1 MYVSPFTNIIS
12 TLVTNGF
19 NIGKVDRLPHENTII
34 HTYKYDKLG
43 AIVNYSILFT
53 NDIIENSLTDTLI
66 AEAEKNR
73 ATPLLICDNFSSE
86 KCRSYTSE
94 NFFAFFGGIIDA
106 GLILIPNLPDILDKL
121 GHNSLPEGL
130 TGKPDDLHEL
140 YVKDC
145 LQFIMESPTRRYGI
159 DRAFESL
166 PDAVVLCKDGF
177 MLLVDSKAYKNGF
190 GFQADDLKRFQS
202 YIEDF
207 KNRYSFF
214 FGNLFSFVV
223 VSGHF
228 TDSESSLATRSIEFY
243 KICGHKLSCLE
254 SKELGL
260 ITELL
265 RDNATVRGSINWKNI
280 YSELIITTSLVQ
292 KEIERIK
299 KDKLH

>member
-1 MYVSPFTNIIS
+1 MYASPFTNIIS

-19 NIGKVDRLPHENTII
+19 NIEKVDRLPHENTII

-43 AIVNYSILFT
+43 AVVNYSILFT
-53 NDIIENSLTDTLI
+53 NDTAENSLTDTLI
-66 AEAEKNR
+66 AEAEKHK
-73 ATPLLICDNFSSE
+73 AKPLLVCDNFSSK
-86 KCRSYTSE
+86 KCNSYTTA
-94 NFFAFFGGIIDA
+94 NFFNFFGGIIDA
-106 GLILIPNLPDILDKL
+106 GLILIPSLPDILDKL
-121 GHNSLPEGL
+121 GHNLLPAGL

-159 DRAFESL
+159 DRSFESL
-166 PDAVVLCKDGF
+166 PDAVVLCKGGF

-214 FGNLFSFVV
+214 FGNLFSFVI

-228 TDSESSLATRSIEFY
+228 TDSEDSLANRSAEFY
-243 KICGHKLSCLE
+243 KMCGYKLSCLS
-254 SKELGL
+254 SKELGKM
-260 ITELL
+260 TELL
-265 RDNATVRGSINWKNI
+265 RDSPTLRGSINWKNI
-280 YSELIITTSLVQ
+280 YSELVITTSLVQ